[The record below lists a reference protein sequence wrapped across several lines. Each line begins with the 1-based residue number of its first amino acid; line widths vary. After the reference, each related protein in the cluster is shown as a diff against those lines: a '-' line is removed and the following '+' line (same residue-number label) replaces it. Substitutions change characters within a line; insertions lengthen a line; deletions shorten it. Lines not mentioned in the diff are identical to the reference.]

1 MSLLNLMKNHYKIV
15 SYHMAINR
23 HLVLYKVISEVK
35 YEVLHSRTIFC
46 WKSEKLKN
54 KLNVNLI
61 FTEADLARYCV

>member
-1 MSLLNLMKNHYKIV
+1 MSLLNLMKSYCKIAFYDV
-15 SYHMAINR
+15 LINR